1 MLGKISG
8 GSGESK
14 LNSLIGKGS
23 NCTGDIAV
31 EGGLKID
38 GNFKGTVAAN
48 SLYIGKNANVKAT
61 VKVKTAV
68 IGGKLHG
75 DIVAEDSLELQPKA
89 ELIGD
94 VRTKNL
100 VVADTAV
107 LEGRFDMGMSEAY
120 SKRPKLNM
128 EPAASRAAPST
139 EEKGNTAGAK

>member
-1 MLGKISG
+1 MLGKSSG

-23 NCTGDIAV
+23 NCTGDIVV

-38 GNFKGTVAAN
+38 GDFKGTITAN
-48 SLYIGKNANVKAT
+48 SLYIGKHAIVEAT

-75 DIVAEDSLELQPKA
+75 DIVAEDNLELQPKA

-120 SKRPKLNM
+120 AKRPKLNM
-128 EPAASRAAPST
+128 EPAAQPSAPSA